1 MAPILLQDG
10 EHGIGLG
17 FDDFK
22 VRFRE
27 ICEQHIRE
35 GRAKA
40 FAFVFC
46 DFSAGVTASVLHDG
60 RAFGEL
66 NDLSGDKMTVFYLH
80 LHAHDAVGKS
90 FNAHFLHTLG
100 VREQV
105 PPPCVVCFRV
115 QDGEVEDV
123 AFHPID
129 ERTGDPVLV
138 LEQIKR
144 HLKGYLKEMA
154 RQGDLSALPGPR
166 HLLSVAKLLKFASS
180 PS

>member
-17 FDDFK
+17 YDEFK
-22 VRFRE
+22 DRFQE
-27 ICEQHIRE
+27 ICEQHLDE
-35 GRAKA
+35 KRAKA

-46 DFSAGVTASVLHDG
+46 DFGRSVTASVLHSERG
-60 RAFGEL
+60 FNAL
-66 NDLSGDKMTVFYLH
+66 NDLSGSEMTVFYLH
-80 LHAHDAVGKS
+80 LRAREIATES
-90 FNAHFLHTLG
+90 FNAHFLHVLG

-115 QDGEVEDV
+115 CDKGVEDV
-123 AFHPID
+123 AFRPID

-144 HLKGYLKEMA
+144 HLQSYLKEMGK
-154 RQGDLSALPGPR
+154 QGDLSALPRPAS
-166 HLLSVAKLLKFASS
+166 LLSVASLLKFV
-180 PS
+180 